1 MLVMKLLFTTAVV
14 LLYIVMILMVVALKI
29 DLQSNDKLYEF
40 LMEKLIPLLLFV
52 IFGISVFGVLGTM
65 TCCVISLW

>member
-1 MLVMKLLFTTAVV
+1 MLIMKFLFTTAVV

-29 DLQSNDKLYEF
+29 DSQSNDKLYEF
-40 LMEKLIPLLLFV
+40 LMEKLIPLLLLV

-65 TCCVISLW
+65 TCYVISLW